1 MNINSRRP
9 LFHKRPQS
17 NIYRMFLWVVMI
29 LGGVWILQQVDRG
42 EIKPLFEATPLPT
55 RASMSYLEEGD
66 AHFTAGNLTQAIL
79 AYQEGLR
86 LNPNDAQTWAKLA
99 RIQTYSSAFL
109 ITNDEKK
116 ARLREAL
123 ESATKAVELAPED
136 SMVRAIRA
144 FTLDW
149 NANSTFHTA
158 EEVQDFLIEAESEAQ
173 IAQRLDNQNPLALA
187 YFAEILVDQDKWNQA
202 EIIIKQ
208 ALEIPEATQWMDV
221 YRVNAYVLETL
232 GQYNLAISEYEK
244 AIEIEPN
251 FTFLYSRIGANY
263 RRLAFEVATT
273 QGEEAARPVYEQSL
287 EYFDKVVRINEQINV
302 KDPLPHL
309 SIARTYSQLGEFFIA
324 ARNVQTA
331 LEYEPT
337 NADIYGQL
345 GVIYFRSRNYEGSI
359 YSLECA
365 IYGCSGEN
373 SCIGRGLERCFPNLN
388 ENPVTVQGLPISPN
402 TIIYYYIY
410 GSVQA
415 ALSRKSDNRCDKAY
429 KAFDE
434 VKAELE
440 ANADDYVDGR
450 ETIMGIVEAG
460 ESICASLLEEPSET
474 LTPGTTSPDTLIPTQ
489 VGTAVGEEM
498 SELTPT
504 PGP

>member
-1 MNINSRRP
+1 MNVPRRRP
-9 LFHKRPQS
+9 LFNRRPQS

-29 LGGVWILQQVDRG
+29 LGGVWMLQQMDKG
-42 EIKPLFEATPLPT
+42 EIKPLFEATPIPT
-55 RASMSYLEEGD
+55 RAVSSYLEEGD
-66 AHFTAGNLTQAIL
+66 AHFTAGNLRGAIL
-79 AYQEGLR
+79 AYQEALR
-86 LNPNDAQTWAKLA
+86 LNPNDAQTWANLA

-123 ESATKAVELAPED
+123 NSATKAVELAPED
-136 SMVRAIRA
+136 STVRAIRA

-149 NANSTFHTA
+149 NADGNFHTA
-158 EEVQDFLIEAESEAQ
+158 EEVQDFLIEAENEALL
-173 IAQRLDNQNPLALA
+173 AQQLDNKNPLALA
-187 YFAEILVDQDKWNQA
+187 YYAEILLDQGKWNQA
-202 EIIIKQ
+202 ELNIRQ

-221 YRVNAYVLETL
+221 YRVNAYLLETL
-232 GQYNLAISEYEK
+232 AQYNLAISEYEK
-244 AIEIEPN
+244 AIAIEPN

-273 QGEEAARPVYEQSL
+273 QGEEAARPIYVQSL
-287 EYFDKVVRINEQINV
+287 EYFDKVVRINEQINI
-302 KDPLPHL
+302 KDPGPHL
-309 SIARTYSQLGEFFIA
+309 SIARTYSQLGEFFSA
-324 ARNVQTA
+324 ALNVQTA

-373 SCIGRGLERCFPNLN
+373 SCLGRGLDRCFPDLG

-402 TIIYYYIY
+402 TIVYYYIY
-410 GSVQA
+410 GSVQS
-415 ALSRKSDNRCDKAY
+415 ALSRPRDNRCPQALQTF
-429 KAFDE
+429 AE
-434 VKAELE
+434 VRNELE
-440 ANADDYVDGR
+440 VNADDYTDGR
-450 ETIMGIVEAG
+450 ETIIGIVEAG
-460 ESICASLLEEPSET
+460 EDICASLASG
-474 LTPGTTSPDTLIPTQ
+474 TPLPDTTVPTQ
-489 VGTAVGEEM
+489 VGTQVGEEM
-498 SELTPT
+498 SEFTPT

>member
-1 MNINSRRP
+1 MNLNSRRP
-9 LFHKRPQS
+9 LFHRRPQS

-29 LGGVWILQQVDRG
+29 LGGVWMLQQINKG
-42 EIKPLFEATPLPT
+42 EIKPLFEPTPLPT
-55 RASMSYLEEGD
+55 RAAMSFLEEGN
-66 AHFTAGNLTQAIL
+66 ANFTAGNLTAAIL
-79 AYQEGLR
+79 AYQEALR

-136 SMVRAIRA
+136 STARAIRA

-149 NANSTFHTA
+149 NADGTFHTA
-158 EEVQDFLIEAESEAQ
+158 EEVQDFLIEAENEAQ
-173 IAQRLDNQNPLALA
+173 IAQRLDNKNPLALA

-208 ALEIPEATQWMDV
+208 ALELPEAPQWMDV

-244 AIEIEPN
+244 AIAIEPN

-263 RRLAFEVATT
+263 RRLAFDVATT

-287 EYFDKVVRINEQINV
+287 EYFDKVVRINEQLQI
-302 KDPLPHL
+302 KDPGPHL

-359 YSLECA
+359 FSLECA

-373 SCIGRGLERCFPNLN
+373 SCLGRGLDRCFPDLG
-388 ENPVTVQGLPISPN
+388 ENPVTVQGLPISSN
-402 TIIYYYIY
+402 TIVYYYIY

-415 ALSRKSDNRCDKAY
+415 ALSRQRDNRCDKAL

-434 VKAELE
+434 VMAELE
-440 ANADDYVDGR
+440 ANPDDYVDGR
-450 ETIMGIVEAG
+450 ETIITIVRAG
-460 ESICASLLEEPSET
+460 EDICASLNSG
-474 LTPGTTSPDTLIPTQ
+474 TPLPDNSVPTQ

-498 SELTPT
+498 SDVTTPT

>member
-9 LFHKRPQS
+9 LFHRKPQS
-17 NIYRMFLWVVMI
+17 NIYRMFLWVIMI
-29 LGGVWILQQVDRG
+29 LGGVWLLQQLDRG
-42 EIKPLFEATPLPT
+42 EIKPLFQATPLPT
-55 RASMSYLEEGD
+55 RAAASYLEEGN
-66 AHFTAGNLTQAIL
+66 AQFTAGNLTAAIL
-79 AYQEGLR
+79 AYQEALR
-86 LNPNDAQTWAKLA
+86 LNSNDAQTWAKLA
-99 RIQTYSSAFL
+99 RIQTYSSAFV

-149 NANSTFHTA
+149 NANDAFHTS

-173 IAQRLDNQNPLALA
+173 TAQRLDNKNPLALA

-202 EIIIKQ
+202 EIIIQQ
-208 ALEIPEATQWMDV
+208 ALEIPESTQWMDI
-221 YRVNAYVLETL
+221 YRVNGYVLETL

-244 AIEIEPN
+244 AIAIEPN

-263 RRLAFEVATT
+263 RRLALDVATT
-273 QGEEAARPVYEQSL
+273 QGEEAARPVYERSL

-302 KDPLPHL
+302 KDPVPHL

-331 LEYEPT
+331 LEYEPN

-359 YSLECA
+359 YSLQCA
-365 IYGCSGEN
+365 IYGCSGED
-373 SCIGRGLERCFPNLN
+373 SCLGRGLDRCFPDLG
-388 ENPVTVQGLPISPN
+388 ENPATVQGLPISSS
-402 TIIYYYIY
+402 TIVYYYIY

-415 ALSRKSDNRCDKAY
+415 ALSRPADNRCDQARKT
-429 KAFDE
+429 FGE
-434 VKAELE
+434 VRAELE
-440 ANADDYVDGR
+440 ANPDDYEDGR
-450 ETIMGIVEAG
+450 DIILNIVQAG
-460 ESICASLLEEPSET
+460 EEICDSLESG
-474 LTPGTTSPDTLIPTQ
+474 TPLPDTTVPTQ
-489 VGTAVGEEM
+489 VGTQVGEEM
-498 SELTPT
+498 SEITPT
-504 PGP
+504 PSP

>member
-1 MNINSRRP
+1 
-9 LFHKRPQS
+9 
-17 NIYRMFLWVVMI
+17 MFLWVVMI
-29 LGGVWILQQVDRG
+29 LGGVWILQQLDKG

-55 RASMSYLEEGD
+55 RAAMSYLEEGD
-66 AHFTAGNLTQAIL
+66 ANFTAGNLRGAIL
-79 AYQEGLR
+79 AYQEALR
-86 LNPNDAQTWAKLA
+86 VNPNDAQTWAKLA

-109 ITNDEKK
+109 ITNEEKK

-136 SMVRAIRA
+136 STVRAIRA

-149 NANSTFHTA
+149 NANGTFHTA
-158 EEVQDFLIEAESEAQ
+158 EEVQDFLIEAENEALL
-173 IAQRLDNQNPLALA
+173 AQQLDNANPLAMA
-187 YFAEILVDQDKWNQA
+187 YFAEILVDQQKWNQA
-202 EIIIKQ
+202 EIIMKQ
-208 ALEIPEATQWMDV
+208 ALELPGATEWMDV

-244 AIEIEPN
+244 AIRIEPN
-251 FTFLYSRIGANY
+251 FTFLYTRIGANY

-273 QGEEAARPVYEQSL
+273 QGLEAARPVYDQSL
-287 EYFDKVVRINEQINV
+287 EYFDKVVRINEQIQI
-302 KDPLPHL
+302 KDPSPHL

-337 NADIYGQL
+337 NPDIYGQL

-373 SCIGRGLERCFPNLN
+373 SCLGRGLDRCFPDLG

-402 TIIYYYIY
+402 TIVYYYIY

-415 ALSRKSDNRCDKAY
+415 ALSRPRDNRCQEARQ
-429 KAFDE
+429 AFDE
-434 VKAELE
+434 VLAELD
-440 ANADDYVDGR
+440 ANADDYTDGR
-450 ETIMGIVEAG
+450 ETIISIVDAG
-460 ESICASLLEEPSET
+460 EEICASLESG
-474 LTPGTTSPDTLIPTQ
+474 TPLPDATVPTQ
-489 VGTAVGEEM
+489 VGTEVSEEM
-498 SELTPT
+498 SDPVGTPT
-504 PGP
+504 STP

>member
-1 MNINSRRP
+1 
-9 LFHKRPQS
+9 
-17 NIYRMFLWVVMI
+17 MFLWVVML
-29 LGGVWILQQVDRG
+29 LGGVWMLQQMNRG
-42 EIKPLFEATPLPT
+42 EIKPLFQATPLPT
-55 RASMSYLEEGD
+55 RAPASYLEEGD
-66 AHFTAGNLTQAIL
+66 SQFTAGNLTAAIL
-79 AYQEGLR
+79 AYQEALR
-86 LNPNDAQTWAKLA
+86 LSPNDAQTWAKLA

-136 SMVRAIRA
+136 STVRAIRA

-149 NANSTFHTA
+149 NANGSFHTA
-158 EEVQDFLIEAESEAQ
+158 EEVQDFLIEAENEALA
-173 IAQRLDNQNPLALA
+173 AQQLDSTNPLALA
-187 YFAEILVDQDKWNQA
+187 YFAEILVDQQKWNQA
-202 EIIIKQ
+202 EIYIQQ

-221 YRVNAYVLETL
+221 YRVNGYVLETL

-244 AIEIEPN
+244 AIAIEPK

-263 RRLAFEVATT
+263 RRLAFDVAVT

-302 KDPLPHL
+302 KDPGPHL

-359 YSLECA
+359 FSLECA
-365 IYGCSGEN
+365 IYGCSGEA
-373 SCIGRGLERCFPNLN
+373 SCLGRGLDRCFPDLG
-388 ENPVTVQGLPISPN
+388 EDPVTVQGLPISPN
-402 TIIYYYIY
+402 TIVYYYIY

-415 ALSRKSDNRCDKAY
+415 ALSRPRANQCDKAY

-434 VKAELE
+434 VREELE
-440 ANADDYVDGR
+440 ANPDDYVDGR
-450 ETIMGIVEAG
+450 ETIISIVEAG
-460 ESICASLLEEPSET
+460 EEICASLESGIPL
-474 LTPGTTSPDTLIPTQ
+474 PDNSVPTQ
-489 VGTAVGEEM
+489 VGTEVGEEM
-498 SELTPT
+498 AEPEITPT
-504 PGP
+504 P